1 MIWAGSG
8 IASEGRAE
16 AAAEAAAAAA
26 LAGAGLERAEAAL
39 LFATASYG
47 SSLPGLVE
55 AAVAAL
61 GTEAVV
67 GATAHGVMC
76 GGREE
81 EGPGVGVLALGGIE
95 AHPFLVPDLRRSGA
109 LAGAEIAHA
118 LGRRPDERDLV
129 LLLPDAAGA
138 DLAGVVAAVRAAL
151 APAAIVGAGA
161 AQPLAAPSLQWCGR
175 ELARG
180 ALAGLVVRGGA
191 PPRIGVTQSCR
202 PVSDLMTVSRA
213 EGNWILEL
221 DGRPAL
227 DVYREVARGP
237 LAADLRRA
245 AAFVLVALPKDA
257 KEPLRPGGYLV
268 RHAVGFAEGR
278 RAFALPEAV
287 ARGGSIAFV
296 LRDAS
301 AAREDMKSM
310 LASVGDRPPA
320 FGIYLDC
327 CARGTSLF
335 GIPGLEAAYLE
346 SAFATRPI
354 LGMLGSC
361 EIGPIGG
368 TAELLTYTGVLA
380 LVDSTA

>member
-1 MIWAGSG
+1 M
-8 IASEGRAE
+8 
-16 AAAEAAAAAA
+16 
-26 LAGAGLERAEAAL
+26 AGLERAEAAL
-39 LFATASYG
+39 LFATPSYG
-47 SSLPGLVE
+47 GALPTMVE

-61 GTEAVV
+61 GTEVVV
-67 GATAHGVMC
+67 GATAHGVIC

-81 EGPGVGVLALGGIE
+81 EEQGVGVLALGGME
-95 AHPFLVPDLRRSGA
+95 AHSFLVPDLRHNGA
-109 LAGAEIAHA
+109 TAGGEIAHA
-118 LGRRPDERDLV
+118 LGRPPDERDLV
-129 LLLPDAAGA
+129 LLLPDAAGT
-138 DLAGVVAAVRAAL
+138 DLAALVSALRAEV
-151 APAAIVGAGA
+151 APAALIGAGA
-161 AQPLAAPSLQWCGR
+161 AQPLSAPSVQWCGR
-175 ELARG
+175 ELAAG
-180 ALAGLVVRGGA
+180 ALAGLVLRA
-191 PPRIGVTQSCR
+191 STPPRIGVTQSCR
-202 PVSDLMTVSRA
+202 PVSELMTVTRT

-245 AAFVLVALPKDA
+245 AAFVLVALPKAPKD
-257 KEPLRPGGYLV
+257 PLRPGGYLV
-268 RHAVGFAEGR
+268 RHAVGFAEAR
-278 RAFALPEAV
+278 RAFALPEVV
-287 ARGGSIAFV
+287 ARGGRLAFV

-310 LASVGDRPPA
+310 LASVGGPLPA

-327 CARGTSLF
+327 CARGVSLF

-346 SAFATRPI
+346 GAFAPCPI

-380 LVDSTA
+380 LIDAA

>member
-1 MIWAGSG
+1 VISAGSAISG
-8 IASEGRAE
+8 EARGDAAVR
-16 AAAEAAAAAA
+16 AAAEEALAAA
-26 LAGAGLERAEAAL
+26 GLRRADAAL

-47 SSLPGLVE
+47 SELPTMVE
-55 AAVAAL
+55 AAVGAL
-61 GTEAVV
+61 GTEVVV

-81 EGPGVGVLALGGIE
+81 EEHGIALLVLGGIE
-95 AHPFLVPDLRRSGA
+95 AHPFLVSDLRRQAAAVGTEITQA
-109 LAGAEIAHA
+109 AG
-118 LGRRPDERDLV
+118 RSPDERDLI

-138 DLAGVVAAVRAAL
+138 DLAGLIAAVRAAV
-151 APAAIVGAGA
+151 APAAVVGAGA

-175 ELARG
+175 ELATG
-180 ALAGLVVRGGA
+180 ALAGLVLRGES
-191 PPRIGVTQSCR
+191 PPRIGVTQSCQ
-202 PVSDLMTVSRA
+202 PVSDLMTVTRA

-227 DVYREVARGP
+227 DVFREVARGP

-257 KEPLRPGGYLV
+257 QDPLRPGGYLV
-268 RHAVGFAEGR
+268 RHAVGFAEAR
-278 RAFALPEAV
+278 RALALPEAV
-287 ARGGSIAFV
+287 GRGGRVAFV
-296 LRDAS
+296 LRDAL

-310 LASVGDRPPA
+310 LAGLGNHPPA
-320 FGIYLDC
+320 FGLYLDC
-327 CARGTSLF
+327 CARGVSLF
-335 GIPGLEAAYLE
+335 GVPGLEAAYLE
-346 SAFATRPI
+346 GAFAGRPI

-380 LVDSTA
+380 LVDSD

>member
-1 MIWAGSG
+1 MISAGVG
-8 IASEGRAE
+8 ISSEAQGGKAAD
-16 AAAEAAAAAA
+16 AAAGAA
-26 LAGAGLERAEAAL
+26 LSAAGLERAEAAL
-39 LFATASYG
+39 VFATAGYG
-47 SSLPGLVE
+47 NSLPTMVE

-67 GATAHGVMC
+67 GATAHGVVC

-81 EGPGVGVLALGGIE
+81 EEQGVGVLALGGVE
-95 AHPFLVPDLRRSGA
+95 AHALLVPELRRNA
-109 LAGAEIAHA
+109 ATAGAEIVHA
-118 LGRRPDERDLV
+118 VGRPLDERDLV

-138 DLAGVVAAVRAAL
+138 DLAGLVAGVRAAV
-151 APAAIVGAGA
+151 APAVIVGAGA
-161 AQPLAAPSLQWCGR
+161 AKPLAAPSLQWCGR
-175 ELARG
+175 ELAAG
-180 ALAGLVVRGGA
+180 ALAGLVLRGDA

-202 PVSDLMTVSRA
+202 PVSDLMTVTRA

-257 KEPLRPGGYLV
+257 TDPLRPGGYLV
-268 RHAVGFAEGR
+268 RHAVGFAEAR

-287 ARGGSIAFV
+287 VRGGNIAFV

-310 LASVGDRPPA
+310 LASLGDRPPA

-327 CARGTSLF
+327 CARGVSLF

-346 SAFATRPI
+346 GALAPRPI

-380 LVDSTA
+380 LIDFA

>member
-1 MIWAGSG
+1 VISAGVG
-8 IASEGRAE
+8 ISSEAGG
-16 AAAEAAAAAA
+16 AAAADAA
-26 LAGAGLERAEAAL
+26 ARDALVMASLPRAEAAL

-47 SSLPGLVE
+47 GSLPTMLE
-55 AAVAAL
+55 AAIAAL

-67 GATAHGVMC
+67 GATAHGVM
-76 GGREE
+76 GAGREE
-81 EGPGVGVLALGGIE
+81 EERGVCVLALGGLE
-95 AHPFLVPDLRRSGA
+95 AHPFLLPELRRHTA
-109 LAGAEIAHA
+109 AAGAEIAHA
-118 LGRRPDERDLV
+118 VGRRTDERDLV

-138 DLAGVVAAVRAAL
+138 DLTALVAAVRAAV

-175 ELARG
+175 ELAAG
-180 ALAGLVVRGGA
+180 ALAGLVLRADA

-202 PVSDLMTVSRA
+202 PVSELMAVTRA

-227 DVYREVARGP
+227 DVYRDVARGP

-245 AAFVLVALPKDA
+245 AAFVLVALPKDP
-257 KEPLRPGGYLV
+257 KDPLRPGGYLV
-268 RHAVGFAEGR
+268 RHVVGFAEAR
-278 RAFALPEAV
+278 RAFALPEVV
-287 ARGGSIAFV
+287 ARGGTIAFV

-310 LASVGDRPPA
+310 LAPLGERAPA

-327 CARGTSLF
+327 CARGVSLF
-335 GIPGLEAAYLE
+335 GVPGLESAYLE
-346 SAFATRPI
+346 GAFAPSPV

-368 TAELLTYTGVLA
+368 SSELLTYTGVLA
-380 LVDSTA
+380 LIDQD

>member
-1 MIWAGSG
+1 VISAGSG
-8 IASEGRAE
+8 ISSEARGDAAAE
-16 AAAEAAAAAA
+16 AAAEAA
-26 LAGAGLERAEAAL
+26 LAVAGLERAEAAL

-47 SSLPGLVE
+47 SSLPTMVA

-81 EGPGVGVLALGGIE
+81 EGQGVCVLALGGIE
-95 AHPFLVPDLRRSGA
+95 AHPFLVPELRRNA
-109 LAGAEIAHA
+109 AIAGAEIAHVV
-118 LGRRPDERDLV
+118 GRPPDERDLV

-138 DLAGVVAAVRAAL
+138 DLTGLVAAVRAAV

-175 ELARG
+175 ELAKG
-180 ALAGLVVRGGA
+180 ALAGLVLRGDA

-202 PVSDLMTVSRA
+202 PVSDLLTVTRV

-245 AAFVLVALPKDA
+245 AAFLLVALPKDA
-257 KEPLRPGGYLV
+257 KDPLRPGGYLV
-268 RHAVGFAEGR
+268 RHAVGFAEAR

-287 ARGGSIAFV
+287 VRGGTIAFV

-327 CARGTSLF
+327 CARGASLF

-346 SAFATRPI
+346 GAFAPRPI

-380 LVDSTA
+380 LIDPA

>member
-1 MIWAGSG
+1 M
-8 IASEGRAE
+8 
-16 AAAEAAAAAA
+16 
-26 LAGAGLERAEAAL
+26 
-39 LFATASYG
+39 
-47 SSLPGLVE
+47 VE
-55 AAVAAL
+55 AAVASL
-61 GTEAVV
+61 GTEAIV

-81 EGPGVGVLALGGIE
+81 EEQGVGVLALGGIE
-95 AHPFLVPDLRRSGA
+95 AHPFLVPELRRNAGT
-109 LAGAEIAHA
+109 AGAEIAHA
-118 LGRRPDERDLV
+118 LGRPPDERDLV

-138 DLAGVVAAVRAAL
+138 DLAALVAAVRTAV
-151 APAAIVGAGA
+151 APAALVGAGA
-161 AQPLAAPSLQWCGR
+161 AQPLGAPSVQWCGR
-175 ELARG
+175 ELMAG
-180 ALAGLVVRGGA
+180 ALTGLVLRGDA

-202 PVSDLMTVSRA
+202 PVSELMTVTRA

-221 DGRPAL
+221 NGKPAL

-245 AAFVLVALPKDA
+245 AAFVLAALPRDP

-268 RHAVGFAEGR
+268 RHAVGFAEAR

-287 ARGGSIAFV
+287 ARGGSLAFV

-301 AAREDMKSM
+301 AAREDMKTM
-310 LASVGDRPPA
+310 LGSLGDRPPA
-320 FGIYLDC
+320 FGLYLDC
-327 CARGTSLF
+327 CARGVALF

-346 SAFATRPI
+346 GAFAPRPL

-361 EIGPIGG
+361 EIGPVGG

-380 LVDSTA
+380 LVDAA

>member
-1 MIWAGSG
+1 MIAAGAG
-8 IASEGRAE
+8 ISSEAQGV
-16 AAAEAAAAAA
+16 AAAEAAAQAA
-26 LAGAGLERAEAAL
+26 LVMAGLARAEAAL
-39 LFATASYG
+39 VFATASYG
-47 SSLPGLVE
+47 DALPTIVE
-55 AAVAAL
+55 AALAVL
-61 GTEAVV
+61 GTDAVV
-67 GATAHGVMC
+67 GATAHGVMG

-81 EGPGVGVLALGGIE
+81 EERGVSVLALGGIE
-95 AHPFLVPDLRRSGA
+95 AQPFLLPELRRHTSS
-109 LAGAEIAHA
+109 AGGEIVHA
-118 LGRRPDERDLV
+118 VGRATDERDLV

-138 DLAGVVAAVRAAL
+138 DLAGLVAAVRSAV
-151 APAAIVGAGA
+151 APAALVGAGA

-175 ELARG
+175 EVAAG
-180 ALAGLVVRGGA
+180 ALAGLVLRAGA

-202 PVSDLMTVSRA
+202 PVSELMVVTRV

-257 KEPLRPGGYLV
+257 QDPLRPGGYLV

-278 RAFALPEAV
+278 RAFALPEAIG
-287 ARGGSIAFV
+287 RGGMIAFV

-310 LASVGDRPPA
+310 LAALGERPPA
-320 FGIYLDC
+320 FGLYLDC
-327 CARGTSLF
+327 CARGASLF
-335 GIPGLEAAYLE
+335 GIPGLEAAYLDD
-346 SAFATRPI
+346 AFAPKPI

-368 TAELLTYTGVLA
+368 NAELLTYTAVLA
-380 LVDSTA
+380 LIDPA

>member
-1 MIWAGSG
+1 VISAGSG
-8 IASEGRAE
+8 ISSEARGE
-16 AAAEAAAAAA
+16 AAAEAAVAAA
-26 LAGAGLERAEAAL
+26 LAAASLERAEAAL

-47 SSLPGLVE
+47 SSLPTMVE

-67 GATAHGVMC
+67 GSTAHGVMS

-81 EGPGVGVLALGGIE
+81 EGQGVGVLVLGGME
-95 AHPFLVPDLRRSGA
+95 AHPFLVPELRRNGA
-109 LAGAEIAHA
+109 AAGAEIVHA
-118 LGRRPDERDLV
+118 VGRPPDERDLV

-138 DLAGVVAAVRAAL
+138 DLAGLVAAVRAAV
-151 APAAIVGAGA
+151 APATIVGAGA
-161 AQPLAAPSLQWCGR
+161 AQPLEAPSLQWWGR
-175 ELARG
+175 ELAAG
-180 ALAGLVVRGGA
+180 ALAGLVLRGDA

-202 PVSDLMTVSRA
+202 PVSDLMTVTRA
-213 EGNWILEL
+213 EGNWIVEL

-257 KEPLRPGGYLV
+257 KDPLRPGGYLV
-268 RHAVGFAEGR
+268 RHVVGFAERR

-287 ARGGSIAFV
+287 VRGGNLAFV
-296 LRDAS
+296 LRDAA

-310 LASVGDRPPA
+310 LVSLGERPPA

-327 CARGTSLF
+327 CARGVSLF

-346 SAFATRPI
+346 GAFAARPI

-380 LVDSTA
+380 LIDSA